1 MFLTISYGSWL
12 VPCAKTWDVFAVM
25 FEYLDYSDLSENYK
39 YSRDNVFFDPYGGGL
54 YTMVNTDKPG
64 VCCPP
69 ADITLSC
76 CKVEA
81 IVSVDERGQMV
92 LPKELREWAHIR
104 TGEKLAVVSWE
115 KDGSI
120 SCISLIKAED
130 LTEMVKNMLGPVMKE
145 IL

>member
-1 MFLTISYGSWL
+1 
-12 VPCAKTWDVFAVM
+12 
-25 FEYLDYSDLSENYK
+25 
-39 YSRDNVFFDPYGGGL
+39 
-54 YTMVNTDKPG
+54 MVDTHKPG
-64 VCCPP
+64 ACCPP
-69 ADITLSC
+69 TNITLSC

-81 IVSVDERGQMV
+81 IVTVDERGQMV
-92 LPKELREWAHIR
+92 LPKELRDRAYIR

-115 KDGSI
+115 KDGNI